1 MTCTWHIRTLCSDR
15 YTMPGFIVSISFQT
29 CDSRLTSVNSIHNVG
44 KLPLK
49 KARFLPIFTNQ
60 IQCTTYLFK
69 ARAYIKKL
77 SSEGGVNQEL
87 KAKRATARGLAFECQ
102 IRALVKISFW
112 TSEIILLWVFFEIG
126 YCFSFYFLHI
136 INWHVGVQLLVLIS
150 VKPPKLRSWICKK
163 LGSAESAVS
172 ESCMRGHAL
181 SIISYWV
188 LSRHEIAHDS
198 GCHPPW

>member
-1 MTCTWHIRTLCSDR
+1 MTPSSWACATTPVRRFARFARNFSRFALKNFYTSNCKSRKLSWHF
-15 YTMPGFIVSISFQT
+15 YSISRIFLILL
-29 CDSRLTSVNSIHNVG
+29 RHFYFAFPENV
-44 KLPLK
+44 K
-49 KARFLPIFTNQ
+49 KIAILR
-60 IQCTTYLFK
+60 
-69 ARAYIKKL
+69 
-77 SSEGGVNQEL
+77 
-87 KAKRATARGLAFECQ
+87 AKRATTRGLAFDCQ
-102 IRALVKISFW
+102 IRMLVKIIFW
-112 TSEIILLWVFFEIG
+112 ISEIILFWVHFEIG

-172 ESCMRGHAL
+172 DSCMRGHAL